1 LAITRRLVGLH
12 EGTIVVEST
21 VGEGSRFTFWL
32 GAHSLE
38 APEAAT
44 A

>member
-1 LAITRRLVGLH
+1 MGLH

-21 VGEGSRFTFWL
+21 VGEGSRFIFWL

-38 APEAAT
+38 VQEAAT